1 MLRTRFEKLDM
12 KHAGVREF
20 QETVHSATI
29 RFHIVRSP
37 RKQSHAHAHT
47 NAPRPASEG
56 AYPLHLQ
63 HAESVQV
70 GTCDRL
76 VLGVQFVRGGGP
88 QDALDQYRMMK
99 EMKEHPQKGARL
111 VLNAI
116 FGAVHAPALLT
127 LGDTACSGSWA
138 AVGWAIRALFFVG
151 LARYAT
157 LLSPRRATSRCGFEQ
172 T

>member
-1 MLRTRFEKLDM
+1 MRGYENLKKLCIRPPSDFISFAARGNSHTHMHTRM
-12 KHAGVREF
+12 RHAQRAKARIPCICS
-20 QETVHSATI
+20 T
-29 RFHIVRSP
+29 
-37 RKQSHAHAHT
+37 RK
-47 NAPRPASEG
+47 ASRLV
-56 AYPLHLQ
+56 P
-63 HAESVQV
+63 
-70 GTCDRL
+70 CDRL